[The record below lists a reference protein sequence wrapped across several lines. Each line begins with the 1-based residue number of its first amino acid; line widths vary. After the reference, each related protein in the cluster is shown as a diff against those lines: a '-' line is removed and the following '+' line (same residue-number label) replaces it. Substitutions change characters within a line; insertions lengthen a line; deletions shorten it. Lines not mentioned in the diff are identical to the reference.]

1 MNDHLL
7 SLMTFFPL
15 VGAVIVLFLPR
26 EADRL
31 IKTVT
36 LIVTLI
42 VFLISLPLAFD
53 DVFINSSA
61 MHYTEFARWISIGQY
76 FQMNYSIGVDGI
88 SLWLVMLT
96 TFIMPVTILSTWH
109 AVDKNTKGFMAL
121 ALLLETGMLG
131 AFISL
136 DLFLFYVFWELMLV
150 PMYFMIGIW
159 GGKNRIYAAVKFFI
173 FTAVGSLLML
183 VAIIYVYYF
192 SLKAGVPFENGFSIE
207 HFYQLNIPVHL
218 QMWLF
223 AAFAFSFAIKVPMFP
238 VHTWLPDA
246 HTEAPTAG
254 SVILAAI
261 LLKMGTYGY
270 VRFAIPLFPVATM
283 KFTPFLATLAVIG
296 IIYGALV
303 AMMQDDV
310 KKLVA
315 YSSVSHLGFVMLGV
329 FAMNLQGLSGGMLQ
343 MINHGISTGA
353 LFLIV
358 GFIYERRHTRLIVDF
373 GGLSKVMPVF
383 ATIFMIVTFSSVGL
397 PGTNGFVGEFL
408 ILVGAFES
416 NLRVFT
422 VFATTGVILA
432 AVYMLWMFQRVMMGK
447 VTNVKNEN
455 LKDLSAREVVVMLPL
470 ILFIFWIGFYP
481 NTFFEKMNPSL
492 ENLINQVKGKQ
503 HIAMMAEDMDQTVL
517 QLSVND

>member
-1 MNDHLL
+1 MTDHLL

-15 VGAVIVLFLPR
+15 VGMLVVLFLPR

-31 IKTVT
+31 IKSVT
-36 LIVTLI
+36 LIFTI
-42 VFLISLPLAFD
+42 IIFLISLPLGFD
-53 DVFINSSA
+53 DAFIGSSA
-61 MHYTEFARWISIGQY
+61 MHYTEFAKWISIGKY
-76 FQMNYSIGVDGI
+76 FQMNYHVGIDGI
-88 SLWLVMLT
+88 SLWLVLLT
-96 TFIMPVTILSTWH
+96 TFIMPITVLSTWH
-109 AVDKNTKGFMAL
+109 AVERNTKGFMAL
-121 ALLLETGMLG
+121 LLLLETGMLG

-150 PMYFMIGIW
+150 PMYFLIGIW
-159 GGKNRIYAAVKFFI
+159 GGKNRVYAAIKFFL

-192 SLKAGVPFENGFSIE
+192 SIKAGVPFENGFSVA
-207 HFYQLNIPVHL
+207 HFSQLDIPAHL
-218 QMWLF
+218 QTWLF

-261 LLKMGTYGY
+261 LLKMGTYGFI
-270 VRFAIPLFPVATM
+270 RFAIPLFPVATM
-283 KFTPFLATLAVIG
+283 QFTPFLALLAVVG

-315 YSSVSHLGFVMLGV
+315 YSSVSHLGFVMLGI
-329 FAMNLQGLSGGMLQ
+329 FAMNLQGISGGMLQ

-358 GFIYERRHTRLIVDF
+358 GFIYERRHTRLIADF

-383 ATIFMIVTFSSVGL
+383 ATIFMIVTFSSIGL

-416 NLRVFT
+416 ELRVFT

-447 VTNVKNEN
+447 VTNPKNEN
-455 LKDLSAREVVVMLPL
+455 LKDLSARELVVMLPL
-470 ILFIFWIGFYP
+470 VLFIFWIGFYP
-481 NTFFEKMNPSL
+481 NTFLEKMNPSID
-492 ENLINQVKGKQ
+492 NLINQVKEKQ
-503 HIAMMAEDMDQTVL
+503 HVAMMVENLDQSVTKVTV
-517 QLSVND
+517 NE

>member
-15 VGAVIVLFLPR
+15 VGMLIVLFLPR

-36 LIVTLI
+36 LIVTII
-42 VFLISLPLAFD
+42 VFIISLPLAFD

-61 MHYTEFARWISIGQY
+61 MHYTEFANWISIGQY
-76 FQMNYSIGVDGI
+76 FQMNYNVGVDGI
-88 SLWLVMLT
+88 SLWLVLLT
-96 TFIMPVTILSTWH
+96 TFIMPIAILSTWH

-121 ALLLETGMLG
+121 GLLLETGMLG

-136 DLFLFYVFWELMLV
+136 DLFLFYIFWELMLV

-192 SLKAGVPFENGFSIE
+192 SVKAGVPFENGFSIA
-207 HFYQLNIPVHL
+207 HFAQLDIPPHL
-218 QMWLF
+218 QTWLF

-283 KFTPFLATLAVIG
+283 QFTPFLAFLAVIG

-315 YSSVSHLGFVMLGV
+315 YSSVSHLGFVMLGI

-383 ATIFMIVTFSSVGL
+383 AVIFMIVTFSSIGL

-416 NLRVFT
+416 ELRIFA

-447 VTNVKNEN
+447 VTNPKNEK
-455 LKDLSAREVVVMLPL
+455 LKDLSAREVAIMMPL
-470 ILFIFWIGFYP
+470 LVFIFWIGIYP
-481 NTFFEKMNPSL
+481 NTFLDKMNPAL
-492 ENLINQVKGKQ
+492 ENMIKQVKGKQ
-503 HIAMMAEDMDQTVL
+503 HIAMMAEEMDQTVTHV
-517 QLSVND
+517 SVND